1 MTTLDH
7 APRDDS
13 APATRFTDDTWRR
26 SAPVRAAIDA
36 LPFVRGLGDGTLDRE
51 RFTYY
56 MAQDALYLADY
67 GRVLATLGGQAT
79 DPAETLFWADSART
93 ATVVERELHG
103 AHVAD
108 LAEHEPS
115 PTCLA
120 YTSYLASLTTQGSY
134 AVAVAGV
141 LPCYWIYQ
149 DVGQGLIATAGD
161 LAGHPYGDWIGTY
174 ADDAFAESVTRA
186 REIADRCAAQ
196 ASAETVERM
205 HRAYLT
211 AARFE
216 WMFWDA
222 AWRRESWPV

>member
-1 MTTLDH
+1 MTFTLD
-7 APRDDS
+7 
-13 APATRFTDDTWRR
+13 TWER
-26 SAPVRAAIDA
+26 SRAIRTAIDE

-67 GRVLATLGGQAT
+67 ARVLATLAGQAT
-79 DPAETLFWADSART
+79 DPDDTTFWADSART
-93 ATVVERELHG
+93 AVAVERELHG
-103 AHVAD
+103 AHVQDFA
-108 LAEHEPS
+108 AVTRS

-149 DVGQGLIATAGD
+149 DVGDALLRSAGD
-161 LAGHPYGDWIGTY
+161 LTTHAYGDWIGTY
-174 ADDAFAESVTRA
+174 ADEAFAASVATA
-186 REIADRCAAQ
+186 KAIADRCAEGAC
-196 ASAETVERM
+196 AETVERM
-205 HRAYLT
+205 HVAYAT
-211 AARFE
+211 ASRYE

-222 AWRRESWPV
+222 AWRQETWPV